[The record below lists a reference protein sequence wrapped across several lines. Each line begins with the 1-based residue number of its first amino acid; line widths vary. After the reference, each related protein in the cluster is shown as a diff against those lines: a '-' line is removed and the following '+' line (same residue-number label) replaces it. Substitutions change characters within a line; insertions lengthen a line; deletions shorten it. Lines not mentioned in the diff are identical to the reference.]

1 MKALISIGFIPI
13 YLLLIKIN
21 ISLVFAEAKQFW
33 QIKVVA
39 ETPLIDEIKS
49 SFLNKPLNFLEF
61 KANDNVITIS
71 QLPTQPQNDKIFD
84 DVLEDN
90 DTKLNDYLDNG
101 GNPDKYFHAA
111 VAVGSIKCVKAMIK
125 RGANVNSVDE
135 NNDKLTPLM
144 VAARHTYRVGYA
156 MNELLIKSG
165 ANVNARAGRGS
176 TPIMFASWGT
186 AQHYEDEYVK
196 VVKFLIRNGAN
207 VNAKNDNGKTAL
219 SIAQSGKWKK
229 IVTVLKKAGAKI

>member
-1 MKALISIGFIPI
+1 M
-13 YLLLIKIN
+13 
-21 ISLVFAEAKQFW
+21 
-33 QIKVVA
+33 
-39 ETPLIDEIKS
+39 
-49 SFLNKPLNFLEF
+49 
-61 KANDNVITIS
+61 IS
-71 QLPTQPQNDKIFD
+71 QLLSSTLVIHVIYCSLLTNNIALNSRAMLRTSDLLNNPKTFISQSQRDEIHD
-84 DVLEDN
+84 YVIEDN
-90 DTKLNDYLDNG
+90 DSKLNDYLDNG
-101 GNPDKYFHAA
+101 GNPDKYFHTA

-144 VAARHTYRVGYA
+144 VAARHTYRVRYE

-165 ANVNARAGRGS
+165 ANVNARASRGS